1 MTGTLAYLVA
11 SGLLEP
17 EIDMEQL
24 LILMDAVAAKS
35 EAVSTATN
43 ELRAALTE
51 LRAAIDAI
59 LEGLA

>member
-1 MTGTLAYLVA
+1 MTIIAYLVA

-35 EAVSTATN
+35 EAASTATN
-43 ELRAALTE
+43 ELRQALTE
-51 LRAAIDAI
+51 LKTAIDSI